1 MRQLGIGIE
10 ELRRKLSRMGSL
22 VETAVNLSA
31 QSLGSSNGTLVQQVI
46 AGENAINRLEMEIDD
61 HAICLLALYQ
71 PVACDLRFLTATL
84 KMTTDLERMG
94 DLAANI
100 VRRTSGLGPLPDR
113 TAAFP
118 RTEAFP
124 RLESLDEI
132 RAMAAYVG
140 SMVGRSI
147 DAFAKNDLPMASQVL
162 RDDDEAD
169 RFLASITRNLFATLS
184 ATPASAEI
192 AFELMF
198 VARHLERIADHATNI
213 AEDVLYLL
221 SGVDVRHHMSQVA

>member
-1 MRQLGIGIE
+1 
-10 ELRRKLSRMGSL
+10 MGSL
-22 VETAVNLSA
+22 VQTALNLSA
-31 QSLGSSNGTLVQQVI
+31 QSLGSSDAGIVQQVI
-46 AGENAINRLEMEIDD
+46 VGENFINRLEMEIDD

-71 PVACDLRFLTATL
+71 PVACDLRFLTAAL

-100 VRRTSGLGPLPDR
+100 VHRASGLGPLPER
-113 TAAFP
+113 A
-118 RTEAFP
+118 
-124 RLESLDEI
+124 ESLNEI
-132 RAMAAYVG
+132 RDMAAYVG
-140 SMVGRSI
+140 SMVSRAI
-147 DAFAKNDLPMASQVL
+147 DSFAKNDLRVASQVL
-162 RDDDEAD
+162 KEDDEAD
-169 RFLASITRNLFATLS
+169 RFLASITRNLFASLS
-184 ATPASAEI
+184 ANPGAAET

>member
-31 QSLGSSNGTLVQQVI
+31 QSLGSSNGALVQQVI

-100 VRRTSGLGPLPDR
+100 VRRASGLGPLPDR
-113 TAAFP
+113 TAVFP
-118 RTEAFP
+118 DV
-124 RLESLDEI
+124 ESLDEI
-132 RAMAAYVG
+132 LAMAAYVG

-184 ATPASAEI
+184 TNPTSAET

>member
-184 ATPASAEI
+184 TTPASAEI

>member
-1 MRQLGIGIE
+1 MRQLRLGIE
-10 ELRRKLSRMGSL
+10 QLRQKLSRMGSL

-31 QSLGSSNGTLVQQVI
+31 QSLGSSETGIVQQVI
-46 AGENAINRLEMEIDD
+46 AGEDSINRLEMEIDD

-100 VRRTSGLGPLPDR
+100 VRRASGLGPLPEN
-113 TAAFP
+113 T
-118 RTEAFP
+118 
-124 RLESLDEI
+124 ESLDEI
-132 RAMAAYVG
+132 REMAAYVG
-140 SMVGRSI
+140 SMVTRAI
-147 DAFAKNDLPMASQVL
+147 DSFAKNDLRMASQVL
-162 RDDDEAD
+162 KDDDEAD
-169 RFLASITRNLFATLS
+169 RFLASVTRNLFGSVS
-184 ATPASAEI
+184 ASPAAAET

>member
-1 MRQLGIGIE
+1 MRQLGLGIE
-10 ELRRKLSRMGSL
+10 QLRQKLSRMGSL

-31 QSLGSSNGTLVQQVI
+31 QSLGSSDAGLVQQVI
-46 AGENAINRLEMEIDD
+46 VGENTINRLEMEIDD

-71 PVACDLRFLTATL
+71 PVACDLRFLTSTL

-100 VRRTSGLGPLPDR
+100 VRRASGLGPLSDG
-113 TAAFP
+113 T
-118 RTEAFP
+118 
-124 RLESLDEI
+124 ESLNEI

-140 SMVGRSI
+140 SMVSRSI
-147 DAFAKNDLPMASQVL
+147 DSFAKNDLRMASQL
-162 RDDDEAD
+162 LKDDDEAD
-169 RFLASITRNLFATLS
+169 RFLASITRNLFESFS
-184 ATPASAEI
+184 ANPAFAQT

>member
-1 MRQLGIGIE
+1 MRQLGLGIE
-10 ELRRKLSRMGSL
+10 QLRQRLSRMGSL

-31 QSLGSSNGTLVQQVI
+31 QSLGSSDAGVVQQVI
-46 AGENAINRLEMEIDD
+46 AGENSINRLEMEIDD
-61 HAICLLALYQ
+61 HAIRLLALYQ
-71 PVACDLRFLTATL
+71 PVACDLRFLTAAL

-100 VRRTSGLGPLPDR
+100 VRRASGLGPLPDG
-113 TAAFP
+113 TQ
-118 RTEAFP
+118 
-124 RLESLDEI
+124 SLGEI
-132 RAMAAYVG
+132 RDMAAYVS

-147 DAFAKNDLPMASQVL
+147 YSFAKNDPRMASQVL
-162 RDDDEAD
+162 KDDDEAD
-169 RFLASITRNLFATLS
+169 RFLASITGNLFGSLA
-184 ATPASAEI
+184 ANPALAET

>member
-10 ELRRKLSRMGSL
+10 ELRRKLSQMGSL

-31 QSLGSSNGTLVQQVI
+31 QSLGSSNTAIVQQVI
-46 AGENAINRLEMEIDD
+46 AGENSINRLEMEIDD
-61 HAICLLALYQ
+61 QAICLLALYQ

-100 VRRTSGLGPLPDR
+100 VRRASGLGPLPER
-113 TAAFP
+113 S
-118 RTEAFP
+118 
-124 RLESLDEI
+124 ESLDEI

-140 SMVGRSI
+140 SMVSRSI
-147 DAFAKNDLPMASQVL
+147 DSFAKNDLRMASQIL
-162 RDDDEAD
+162 KDDDEAD
-169 RFLASITRNLFATLS
+169 RFLASITRNLFQTLS
-184 ATPASAEI
+184 SDPCSAEA

-213 AEDVLYLL
+213 AEDVLYFL

>member
-1 MRQLGIGIE
+1 MRQLGLGIE

-22 VETAVNLSA
+22 VEAAVNLSVE
-31 QSLGSSNGTLVQQVI
+31 SLGTSNTGLVQEVVT
-46 AGENAINRLEMEIDD
+46 GEASINRLEMEIDD
-61 HAICLLALYQ
+61 GAICLLALYQ

-94 DLAANI
+94 DLAVNI
-100 VRRTSGLGPLPDR
+100 VRRASGLGPLPDG
-113 TAAFP
+113 T
-118 RTEAFP
+118 
-124 RLESLDEI
+124 ESLAEI
-132 RAMAAYVG
+132 REMAAYVG
-140 SMVGRSI
+140 SMVSRSI
-147 DAFAKNDLPMASQVL
+147 DSFAQSDTRMASQVL

-169 RFLASITRNLFATLS
+169 RFLASNTRRLFLTITDHPEFAET
-184 ATPASAEI
+184 

-221 SGVDVRHHMSQVA
+221 SGVDVRHHMSRVA